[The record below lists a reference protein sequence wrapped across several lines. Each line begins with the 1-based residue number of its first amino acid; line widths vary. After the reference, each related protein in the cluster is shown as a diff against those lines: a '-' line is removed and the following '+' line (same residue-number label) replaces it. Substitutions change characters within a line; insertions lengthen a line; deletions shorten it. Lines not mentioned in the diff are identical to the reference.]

1 MKIKNTFKRAVALL
15 TSLLIVISATSGAI
29 YSFAAVNSADYT
41 IDTKEITNDAVEAM
55 GDTIISSVKIE
66 STLDGGA
73 TYRNNTPAANMLDK
87 LTDKSVTTQMELRN
101 KPVTVGTLN
110 KGYFHDYELKDAQN
124 QDVSKQASSI
134 KAKYLDG
141 TERKVRVTLTLTG
154 KSNIDNIILAH
165 TSGSGE
171 AAGALSIAN
180 YAIFA
185 ADTSEDLYNKDK
197 ASFYHLYDNTTAKK
211 KYQNYTFNKN
221 ALTGVKYVGIEI
233 YNPHIDWADRYITQ
247 NGVDIFYP
255 RLNMFN
261 VYGTAVPET
270 VSYDDGEFLTATEK
284 GDLKLLSTSIGV
296 KSYRNGVEYASGKN
310 VSAIID
316 EDASTSLEFM
326 QSGAKT
332 HEYAFYD
339 KGGVKFKEGGV
350 DVDVTVNFTIEV
362 QPKSII
368 KKLVFLNSSAT
379 AGDRAKEYE
388 IYAANSKDDLFKAG
402 NCIEHVVNNGLKK
415 RQIINIVD
423 PEGLTAKY
431 VGFRVIEGLDPATF
445 EHFNTSG
452 DNYAVPRIRQIGV
465 YGETKNEIE
474 NAEITR
480 LTDRNVPSDI
490 GTRLTGNNTVID
502 VRYYNNNQPNQAR
515 MGTRANLCDGDAT
528 TGYEAN
534 DTGVVFTEGGNKVVK
549 TYEDGYYYEVEYDLG
564 TYDTIKK
571 VYVAHHS
578 NSSKGVRAQR
588 YEVYAS
594 NDQTKLWE
602 EASKI
607 AYVITNDTVA
617 QVINLKE
624 AVKARFVGLRTLDTV
639 RANTSLGA
647 NEGYLRLYEFSVY
660 GEKGGD
666 TNFELAEDTTT
677 RTLPAGN
684 SVVKRMSVKYKGPYD
699 AQANLF
705 TPVFDT
711 SLQPSY
717 SVLEGLTTL
726 NANSGIRIGGLFAKA
741 EGDSAIIYRDGTTAY
756 TDVIYTL
763 DGKCD
768 ISDIFVSEHSLT
780 MWKIAYKLY
789 VSDDEATL
797 FSGTPIYT
805 YDDTSANYFQHYK
818 TAGLRAKYVG
828 LRITAAT
835 VNDNYSEYSDYG
847 VSDLYPRLFGFGVLG
862 TADTSSRAPQEGAS
876 LPIPTGESA
885 VENAS
890 AYYYDGTERKPV
902 GMSDSKLLYD
912 GTLLTGNARGNDRE
926 SPFAYKEGGE
936 TKYYT
941 DRYMDIVL
949 NLKGSTK
956 LSDVYIAHLADSA
969 LMTKE
974 YALYVGD
981 DKGTL
986 FNGAPY
992 YVCDNNDSKQSQHY
1006 TFDGV
1011 TAKYVG
1017 IRITKAH
1024 GNTGRAAQAENC
1036 YVRLLEFNAF
1046 GTVIPDLSYKKITN
1060 LTSHKFPNG
1069 LNFDGLKFLNHK
1081 DTNIKAKS
1089 TWADTTMSNPEQASM
1104 SSFENMADGDFKTQ
1118 NMLDTRFAEYDTVEK
1133 TVTDYTKNKV
1143 RYQTVWYDLKSE
1155 ADLSFINI
1163 AFPTNPIWAAG
1174 YYEVYISND
1183 KDALFEG
1190 DAYACVDNY
1199 TLRKDQGVDTIM
1211 NVIAFDKTDDVPD
1224 VARYVGIKIYNP
1236 INVDLGA
1243 ASLTV
1248 VNDKQNYI
1256 YGRIQE
1262 LQIYGKYLDESFD
1275 PTAAARLV
1283 KTTKSFGDLSKLPE
1297 VYGDNLLSSKNA
1309 KPTINGGKDVTSNHK
1324 RQLNPIIDR
1333 KGAELDGKH
1342 VDFSDITAASEYVIY
1357 FKLTGWELTQ
1367 VNGFV
1372 FQGIAAEHQ
1381 SYYAS
1386 DYEVYVVEEREDV
1399 ATEKPVFHYNTD
1411 DYPASNGQ
1419 IIEFPEGKQPQG
1431 NWLVFKLNNPVY
1443 TAQKYDY
1450 MRLSVLYAWGEE
1462 AIVRGVPGNIA
1473 ENMPCDISFL
1483 NGKDRTPV
1491 SEKNLTPKE
1500 LANITDSI
1508 THVDKDGLK
1517 SHETNLETYGTIDTK
1532 GKGRDTL
1539 EMVYNLCSDSK
1550 IDKIMVS
1557 ALIDNNTG
1565 FKTMKVYASRMLQGV
1580 YDEDSLIWTY
1590 KVSSKGVIN
1599 PTKTFKNAKE
1609 MRYVRFVFEET
1620 RDDVILYTIDLI
1632 GMDNQKMKT
1641 RNLSSSLTR
1650 ENLTV
1655 ERIDLKTGVHSFYSN
1670 MNNALLEAVT
1680 NGIDTDFL
1688 SFEEGEVGKTGYSL
1702 IIDLGDLKTISKL
1715 ELIFN
1720 YGFEEYWAKK
1730 INVFVFENKEQL
1742 STAKKADYTFN
1753 PQKMSGN
1760 IKEISMRP
1768 RLARFERL
1776 DFVSFSKLKY
1786 FKTPEGTYK
1795 ITSAIADVKI
1805 IGTKVKG
1812 MQRDEADDRLI
1823 SFIDKKTKAEISLV
1837 KLDENDIFTNAV
1849 SARLVPEKATNWQ
1862 MSSLESNNFK
1872 IVDKTVY
1879 KVELLDLYGNVV
1891 TDIGERMIQVRF
1903 PIKKSEKGKMLIGDA
1918 SNKTEVVGLEAYEV
1932 DNWICA
1938 NVSKNQ
1944 NGDTK
1949 VALLKL
1955 TTSTDPYWSEIG
1967 ELEDFEVEE
1976 EEEYRDETWYDSIH
1990 TTDGRFVVTPINDTY
2005 ESGLKFTATDITTS
2019 KAYSDY
2025 YSVLEMATPDKQ
2037 VAVFYDM
2044 KLTRNGVKVNVADGA
2059 VAEIAYAMPNFVVN
2073 GYTDLEAYHIDEL
2086 GTVTP
2091 LAFWE
2096 GYNENEFVFQ
2106 LEKMGQVAIVGT
2118 KLDGAEA
2125 GVIVGDSPETG
2136 ESRAAT
2142 AAVVSLMTAAAFV
2155 VTLSAK
2161 KKATDK
2167 K

>member
-66 STLDGGA
+66 STLDGGD
-73 TYRNNTPAANMLDK
+73 TYRNNTPAANMLGK
-87 LTDKSVTTQMELRN
+87 LTDKSVTTQMELHN

-154 KSNIDNIILAH
+154 KSNIDNIILVHAG
-165 TSGSGE
+165 GSGE
-171 AAGALSIAN
+171 TAGAFAVAK

-197 ASFYHLYDNTTAKK
+197 ASFYHLCDNTTAKK

-233 YNPHIDWADRYITQ
+233 YNPHIDWADRYVTQ
-247 NGVDIFYP
+247 YGADIFYP

-284 GDLKLLSTSIGV
+284 GNLRLLSTSIGV
-296 KSYRNGVEYASGKN
+296 KSYRNGVEYASGID
-310 VSAIID
+310 VSPLID
-316 EDASTSLEFM
+316 ENASTDVGFM
-326 QSGAKT
+326 QGDKW
-332 HEYAFYD
+332 AFYD

-388 IYAANSKDDLFKAG
+388 IYAANSKDDLYKTE
-402 NCIEHVVNNGLKK
+402 NLIEHIVNNGLKK
-415 RQIINIVD
+415 RQIINIAD
-423 PEGLTAKY
+423 PDGLKAKY
-431 VGFRVIEGLDPATF
+431 IGFRIIECLDPATF
-445 EHFNTSG
+445 EDFNAADG
-452 DNYAVPRIRQIGV
+452 NYAVPRIRQLGV

-502 VRYYNNNQPNQAR
+502 VRYYNNNQPNQNHT
-515 MGTRANLCDGDAT
+515 GNRANLCDGDAT

-534 DTGVVFTEGGNKVVK
+534 DMGVVFTEGGNKVVK

-571 VYVAHHS
+571 VYVAHHLDS
-578 NSSKGVRAQR
+578 GNMGLRAQR

-624 AVKARFVGLRTLDTV
+624 AVKARYVGLRTLDTV

-647 NEGYLRLYEFSVY
+647 NAGYLRLYEFSVY
-660 GEKGGD
+660 GEKGGNALVSLEKD
-666 TNFELAEDTTT
+666 SATIEV
-677 RTLPAGN
+677 PQGY
-684 SVVKRMSVKYKGPYD
+684 SVVKRPSAKFKGPND
-699 AQANLF
+699 ANASSVDLK
-705 TPVFDT
+705 FDT
-711 SLQPSY
+711 ATPPSY
-717 SVLEGLTTL
+717 SVLEGLTT
-726 NANSGIRIGGLFAKA
+726 ANTADGVRVGNTFAKVD
-741 EGDSAIIYRDGTTAY
+741 GSTTTIYRDGTTAY
-756 TDVIYTL
+756 ADVIYTL
-763 DGKCD
+763 DGKCS
-768 ISDIFVSEHSLT
+768 ISDIFVAEHEDQLY
-780 MWKIAYKLY
+780 KIAYKLY
-789 VSDDEATL
+789 ASDEENAL
-797 FSGTPIYT
+797 FDGTPLYT
-805 YDDTSANYFQHYK
+805 YDNADATRFQHYK
-818 TAGLRAKYVG
+818 LAGVSAKYVG
-828 LRITAAT
+828 LRITASVSSSNIA
-835 VNDNYSEYSDYG
+835 DYNNSG
-847 VSDLYPRLFGFGVLG
+847 SALYARLFGFGVLG
-862 TADTSSRAPQEGAS
+862 EADTSARTPQEGES

-885 VENAS
+885 VESTS
-890 AYYYDGTERKPV
+890 AYYFNGTERKPV
-902 GMSDSKLLYD
+902 GMSNSKLLYD
-912 GTLLTGNARGNDRE
+912 GTLTGDAKGSDKE

-956 LSDVYIAHLADSA
+956 LSDVYIAHHKNTA

-981 DKGTL
+981 DKDTL

-1024 GNTGRAAQAENC
+1024 GTTGLAAQAENC

-1046 GTVIPDLSYKKITN
+1046 GTVIPDRSYKKITN
-1060 LTSHKFPNG
+1060 LTSHEFPNG
-1069 LNFDGLKFLNHK
+1069 LNFNGLKFLNHK
-1081 DTNIKAKS
+1081 DTTIKAKS
-1089 TWADTTMSNPEQASM
+1089 TWADTTMSEPAIGKM
-1104 SSFENMADGDFKTQ
+1104 SSSDNMADGDFKTQ
-1118 NMLDTRFAEYDTVEK
+1118 NMLNTEFAKYDTVEK

-1275 PTAAARLV
+1275 PSAAARLV

-1309 KPTINGGKDVTSNHK
+1309 KPTINGGKDVTSAHK
-1324 RQLNPIIDR
+1324 KLLNPIIDR

-1342 VDFSDITAASEYVIY
+1342 ADFPDITAASEYVIY

-1372 FQGIAAEHQ
+1372 FQGITSESE
-1381 SYYAS
+1381 SYYTS

-1411 DYPASNGQ
+1411 DYPVSNGQ

-1443 TAQKYDY
+1443 TAQQNDY

-1550 IDKIMVS
+1550 IDEIMVS

-1565 FKTMKVYASRMLQGV
+1565 FKTMKVYASSMLQGV

-1641 RNLSSSLTR
+1641 RNLSSSLTP

-1655 ERIDLKTGVHSFYSN
+1655 EKIDLKTGVHSFYSN

-1702 IIDLGDLKTISKL
+1702 IIDLGDLKTISKF
-1715 ELIFN
+1715 EFIFN

-1753 PQKMSGN
+1753 PQKMSGTV
-1760 IKEISMRP
+1760 KELSMRP
-1768 RLARFERL
+1768 RLARFVRL
-1776 DFVSFSKLKY
+1776 DFVSFSKLEY

-1795 ITSAIADVKI
+1795 IASAIADVKI

-1849 SARLVPEKATNWQ
+1849 SARLVPEKVTNRQ
-1862 MSSLESNNFK
+1862 MDSLMVNNFK
-1872 IVDKTVY
+1872 VVGKTIY
-1879 KVELLDLYGNVV
+1879 KVEFLDLYGNVV
-1891 TDIGERMIQVRF
+1891 EDIGERMIQVRF
-1903 PIKKSEKGKMLIGDA
+1903 PIKNSEKGKMLIGDA
-1918 SNKTEVVGLEAYEV
+1918 SDRARIDGLEAYEV

-2025 YSVLEMATPDKQ
+2025 YNVLEMATPDKQ